1 MRCRERVSLTTRSR
15 TCTRLLSCVVCVGCR
30 TFEGLKGN
38 FSKAISGAL
47 VSERVG
53 VDSFGG
59 GVENE
64 GVASIP
70 RWMVKS
76 AAQQKCIPRF
86 FWGGGGE
93 AA

>member
-1 MRCRERVSLTTRSR
+1 M
-15 TCTRLLSCVVCVGCR
+15 
-30 TFEGLKGN
+30 KGN
-38 FSKAISGAL
+38 FSKAISGVL
-47 VSERVG
+47 VSEWVG

-59 GVENE
+59 GAENE

-86 FWGGGGE
+86 FGGGGGGE